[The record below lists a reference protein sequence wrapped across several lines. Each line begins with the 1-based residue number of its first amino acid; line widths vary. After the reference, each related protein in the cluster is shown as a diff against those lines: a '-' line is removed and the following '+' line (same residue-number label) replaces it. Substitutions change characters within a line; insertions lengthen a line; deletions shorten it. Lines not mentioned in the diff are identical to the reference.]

1 MKAPQ
6 TLALTAL
13 IIGCSSPAFAQ
24 TTSAAPT
31 PAESQSLRFQ
41 VRTMETVLS
50 SAVQNGVDRIAQK
63 ISEVAPG
70 LRLFAGMPHAHG
82 YQLENIGWFFDVE
95 VPDIYPGSADLY
107 VELLPVASNG
117 RALNSDPRRTAGNSV
132 TAVPM
137 PEALEPAVVRDPRGE
152 YRLAIREALIDAML
166 DFGQVPLKASEWL
179 TIGARRPD
187 PLGPVSPCD
196 ESVALIISIKG
207 EDLTA
212 LRAGKITRVEAKS
225 RIKIREDRR

>member
-1 MKAPQ
+1 MKAHH

-13 IIGCSSPAFAQ
+13 IVGCSSPAFAQ
-24 TTSAAPT
+24 TTAAAPA
-31 PAESQSLRFQ
+31 PAESQNLRFQ

-82 YQLENIGWFFDVE
+82 YQLDNIGWFFDVE

-107 VELLPVASNG
+107 VELLPVTPPG
-117 RALNSDPRRTAGNSV
+117 RASGNDPRRAIGNNV
-132 TAVPM
+132 TSGPI
-137 PEALEPAVVRDPRGE
+137 PGPIEPPVVRDPRGE
-152 YRLAIREALIDAML
+152 YRLAIREALVDAML

-187 PLGPVSPCD
+187 PLGPATPGD

-212 LRAGKITRVEAKS
+212 LRAGKITRAEAKS